1 MRSRLTSFIV
11 RALIVAGVALAPSVL
26 YADPPRSGPNQG
38 NSPRGN
44 SSPSNNNR
52 TVAVPEPGSVLL
64 FGLGVAGVL
73 AFGAWQ
79 RRRLGSKS

>member
-1 MRSRLTSFIV
+1 MV
-11 RALIVAGVALAPSVL
+11 RALIAAGVALAPSVLL
-26 YADPPRSGPNQG
+26 YADPPRSGPNPG

-52 TVAVPEPGSVLL
+52 TVAVPEPSSVLL
-64 FGLGVAGVL
+64 FGLGVGGVL